1 MLDRSCNVLGGS
13 RNVLDRSCNVLT
25 KADIAIVGGGP
36 AGARGADGLARRGA
50 RVAIYDASHPREKPC
65 GGGVTRRRVGA
76 GADPLHSPGVGPAAD
91 PPAPFSAEPPRP
103 A

>member
-36 AGARGADGLARRGA
+36 AGARGAYVLARRGA
-50 RVAIYDASHPREKPC
+50 RVTIYDASHPREKPC
-65 GGGVTRRRVGA
+65 GGGVTGPAVALVAAALR
-76 GADPLHSPGVGPAAD
+76 PPGVARATI
-91 PPAPFSAEPPRP
+91 PPAPFFPRP
-103 A
+103 

>member
-36 AGARGADGLARRGA
+36 AGARAADVLARRGA
-50 RVAIYDASHPREKPC
+50 RVTIYDASHPREKPC
-65 GGGVTRRRVGA
+65 GGGGTRPA
-76 GADPLHSPGVGPAAD
+76 LALLAHALH
-91 PPAPFSAEPPRP
+91 PPAFAWATLPPARFSPSLHRPP
-103 A
+103 